1 MILELIA
8 ALTLIQAPQN
18 DDTAGG
24 RAPEAQPEPA
34 EQVEEQPRRV
44 CRYERTIGSSMQ
56 RRVCTNEPRPRRNI
70 SNMHST
76 WEAQSAVRRMQGS
89 RIPDGQ

>member
-8 ALTLIQAPQN
+8 ALTLVQDPQN

-34 EQVEEQPRRV
+34 EQAEEQPRRV

-56 RRVCTNEPRPRRNI
+56 RRVCSDERQERRSV

-76 WEAQSAVRRMQGS
+76 WEAQSGLRRLQGS
-89 RIPDGQ
+89 RLPDGQ